1 MQNAKPFTRKAKQ
14 IANTLLLKPLGDS
27 WLTGTLIIAVLA
39 AAPILAVAF
48 LAFTANGDFW
58 GHMVENV
65 LPGYIWTTLLLMI
78 GVGLGTFII
87 GTGTAWLTA
96 TCDFP
101 GRKFFSWALFL
112 PMAVP
117 AYIIA
122 YLYTDLLEYAGPIQ
136 KTLRGL
142 AGWQTPRD
150 YWFPEIRSVG
160 GATAMMTLVLYP
172 YVYLLARSA
181 FLEQSSAVLE
191 AGRILGRGPWRNFF
205 TIALPLARPALV
217 VGISLVLM
225 EVLNDFGTV
234 DFFAVKTFTAGIYD
248 VWLNMGNVGGAA
260 QLAMIL
266 LLFVSLLLF
275 AERWARRKQRF
286 DSPTQ
291 RASNHNAQHLEGLNA
306 AFAMIACAI
315 PILLGFIVPAS
326 MLVNY
331 SWRFLG
337 DEANEQI
344 WQAAYNSLMLSGLAA
359 LVVTAIGLF
368 IAFAV
373 RENGGKTIKAISR
386 IASIGYAIPG
396 AVLAVGVM
404 IPLAGLDNKI
414 DAFFRATFDYST
426 GLLFSGTI
434 FAILCGYSA
443 RFIYLTYSTAEAGLM
458 RITPSMEGAAKT
470 LGASRWE
477 ILRTIHMPLLR
488 GSLATAVL
496 LVLVDSMK
504 ELPMTML
511 LRPFNFETLATHVH
525 QYASDEMFE
534 ESALAALMIVIAGII
549 PVILLSLTISKGQQK

>member
-1 MQNAKPFTRKAKQ
+1 MQDAKPFTAKAKQ
-14 IANTLLLKPLGDS
+14 LLAPFRDS
-27 WLTGTLIIAVLA
+27 WLTGSVIIALLA

-48 LAFTANGDFW
+48 LAMTSNGDFW
-58 GHMVENV
+58 GHMVQNV
-65 LPGYIWTTLLLMI
+65 LPGYITTTLLLMA
-78 GVGLGTFII
+78 GVGLGTFVV

-96 TCDFP
+96 TCEFP
-101 GRKFFSWALFL
+101 GRKFFGWALFL

-122 YLYTDLLEYAGPIQ
+122 YLYTDLLEYAGPVQ
-136 KTLRGL
+136 KSLRGL
-142 AGWQTPRD
+142 MGWQTPRD

-260 QLAMIL
+260 QLALIL

-275 AERWARRKQRF
+275 AERWARRRQRF
-286 DSPTQ
+286 DSQTQ
-291 RASNHNAQHLEGLNA
+291 RAPANNTQKLEGLHSA
-306 AFAMIACAI
+306 LAIIACSL
-315 PILLGFIVPAS
+315 PIILGFVIPAA
-326 MLVNY
+326 MLVSY
-331 SWRFLG
+331 SIRFWG
-337 DEANEQI
+337 DEANEKI
-344 WQAAYNSLMLSGLAA
+344 WQAAWNSLTLSGTAA

-368 IAFAV
+368 LAFAV
-373 RENGGKTIKAISR
+373 RENGGKTIKSVSR
-386 IASIGYAIPG
+386 IASMGYAIPG

-404 IPLAGLDNKI
+404 IPLAGLDNRI
-414 DAFFRATFDYST
+414 DAFFRASFGHST

-443 RFIYLTYSTAEAGLM
+443 RFIYLTFSTVEAGLS
-458 RITPSMEGAAKT
+458 RITPNMEGAAST
-470 LGASRWE
+470 LGAGRWE
-477 ILRTIHMPLLR
+477 ILKTIHIPLLR
-488 GSLATAVL
+488 GALATAVL

-525 QYASDEMFE
+525 QYASDELFE

-549 PVILLSLTISKGQQK
+549 PVILLSLTISKSRGQ